1 MNPFRLFSA
10 WYILAIPVIAGMS
23 TLELRI
29 GEFNYTGYLWVVL
42 LPVGIFLLAMNR
54 LTGVDPGGIFPSWPW
69 LVWCGYVCL
78 SLLWCTEPSR
88 RNLQEALQFSMPI
101 VVGMLA
107 ASAIRTHAE
116 MRWLFAAFGGALLLL
131 TVFTAAYVTERF
143 DREWMDT
150 HLRSA
155 ALAAT
160 LCGCVFLGAFPRK
173 KLLPLAGWGACLLIT
188 ALTSSR
194 IATFGLLVAPVIHPH
209 FRGKWLWKFTAAT
222 VFVGLGLVLFHTD
235 TFQKHFFE
243 SGEGTIGDLF
253 SGDIKDFG
261 RVEAWSAMWDEA
273 WESPLLGV
281 GVGTAYDFVPH
292 IWLDMNHIHNDYLRI
307 FFELGLVGFFLFL
320 AVVSWQLLAL
330 NRLINSLDDG
340 IVRSAFVGVW
350 LGLIATLISCITDNT
365 ILYHMYVTNPLFALM
380 GAGYGAAWAER
391 REKATMSSPDS
402 LESTLPTLLPWMRGY
417 DPAQF
422 GATQPL
428 SVSPLQTKRLR

>member
-1 MNPFRLFSA
+1 
-10 WYILAIPVIAGMS
+10 
-23 TLELRI
+23 
-29 GEFNYTGYLWVVL
+29 
-42 LPVGIFLLAMNR
+42 MNR

-69 LVWCGYVCL
+69 LVWCSYVCL
-78 SLLWCTEPSR
+78 SLLWSNDTSR
-88 RNLQEALQFSMPI
+88 RNVQEALQFSMPI

-116 MRWLFAAFGGALLLL
+116 MRWLFAAFGGGLLLL
-131 TVFTAAYVTERF
+131 TAFTAAYVTERF

-160 LCGCVFLGAFPRK
+160 LCGCVFLGNFPRK
-173 KLLPLAGWGACLLIT
+173 KILPLVGWGACLLIT

-194 IATFGLLVAPVIHPH
+194 IATFGLLLAPVIHPH
-209 FRGKWLWKFTAAT
+209 FRGKWLWKLTAAV
-222 VFVGLGLVLFHTD
+222 VFMGLGLILFHTE

-243 SGEGTIGDLF
+243 SGEGTISDLF

-320 AVVSWQLLAL
+320 GVVSWQLLTLYRMIA
-330 NRLINSLDDG
+330 SMDEG

-350 LGLIATLISCITDNT
+350 LGFIAMLISCVTDNT

-380 GAGYGAAWAER
+380 GAAYGAAWAEQR
-391 REKATMSSPDS
+391 NKSATSASEI
-402 LESTLPTLLPWMRGY
+402 LEPPLTTLQPWMRDH
-417 DPAQF
+417 DPTTL
-422 GATQPL
+422 GATQIL
-428 SVSPLQTKRLR
+428 SFSSFQTKRLR